1 MASTGARSSVIMA
14 AGTLVSR
21 VLGFVKALLIAT
33 AIGAQTTG
41 DIFQL
46 ANQLPN
52 LIYVLVAGGVF
63 NAVLVPQIIKAT
75 KNPDG
80 GADYISRLL
89 SLAVIGL
96 AVLTTAVVL
105 LARPIIT
112 VVSTN
117 WTQDQIDF
125 GVTFALWCFPQLF
138 FYGLYTVV
146 GQILNARGAFGAY
159 MWAPAL
165 NNVVAIAALLVF
177 IWMYG
182 TNASAGHSME
192 NWTGGQTFWLAGMAT
207 VGVAAQAL
215 ILFLPLKRL
224 RLGLGV
230 KLGWRGIGLSTAAKI
245 ASWTLATGIIANLSF
260 LFLTKVASSATGA
273 REEIVART
281 GEAVAGPA
289 LLDYS
294 TMLYQLPHGVI
305 GLSIATVLFNRMAYS
320 AGDRDHSGMIS
331 SLSQGLR
338 IASVA
343 TIFCAVALIVY
354 AGPVGMMFSG
364 GEPGAGAVMGQL
376 VTVIALGGPFLT
388 IAFMMGR
395 MFYASEDARTPL
407 VVQVLSALITIALG
421 ALVLAFAPAQYV
433 AFYVAALY
441 VFMNVFSTLLYHR
454 ALKRWLGDYDVASI
468 VKTHLRVSLAAILAG
483 VVGYVVLQLVG
494 GSSPEGFPWGGPIN
508 GMLTALLGLAVM
520 GVVYLG
526 ALKLFRVR
534 ELSGLMAP
542 IRARFG
548 R

>member
-1 MASTGARSSVIMA
+1 MAATGARSSAIMA

-63 NAVLVPQIIKAT
+63 NAVLVPQIIKAA

-96 AVLTTAVVL
+96 AVLTTVVVL

-112 VVSTN
+112 LVSTG

-177 IWMYG
+177 IWMFG
-182 TNASAGHSME
+182 SNATADHSLG
-192 NWTGGQTFWLAGMAT
+192 NWTGAQTFWLAGMAT

-215 ILFLPLKRL
+215 ILFIPLKRL

-230 KLGWRGIGLSTAAKI
+230 KVGWRGIGLSTAARI

-273 REEIVART
+273 REAVVEAT
-281 GEAVAGPA
+281 GQAVAGPA
-289 LLDYS
+289 LLEYS

-305 GLSIATVLFNRMAYS
+305 GLSIATVLFNRMAHS
-320 AGDRDHSGMIS
+320 AGERDHGGMVA

-338 IASVA
+338 VASVA

-364 GEPGAGAVMGQL
+364 GEQGAGAVMGQL

-407 VVQVLSALITIALG
+407 VVQVISAIITIALG
-421 ALVLAFAPAQYV
+421 ALVLAVVPPQYTT
-433 AFYVAALY
+433 FYVAGLY
-441 VFMNVFSTLLYHR
+441 VFMNIFSAALYHR
-454 ALKRWLGDYDVASI
+454 ALKRWLGDYDVAHI
-468 VKTHLRVSLAAILAG
+468 VKTHLRVSLAAVVAGLAG
-483 VVGYVVLQLVG
+483 YVLLQLTG
-494 GSSPEGFPWGGPIN
+494 GYSIDGFPWRSPLS
-508 GMLTALLGLAVM
+508 GMLFSLLGLAVM
-520 GVVYLG
+520 GIVYLG
-526 ALKLFRVR
+526 ALKLLRVR
-534 ELSGLMAP
+534 ELDGLMAP
-542 IRARFG
+542 IRARVG